1 MSNSSA
7 ANVEL
12 ALALPLGVAANQLL
26 KVEADLRLLSAKA
39 ALYAQDRGAAGL
51 VSQVAARLEQ
61 ISETLEAI
69 RSLIAE
75 METDLQPKSAGAA
88 SRHRRDDRDD

>member
-7 ANVEL
+7 PNLEL
-12 ALALPLGVAANQLL
+12 ALALPLGVVANQLL

-39 ALYAQDRGAAGL
+39 ALYAQDRGEAGL
-51 VSQVAARLEQ
+51 VSQLAARLEQ
-61 ISETLEAI
+61 INETLEAI

-75 METDLQPKSAGAA
+75 METDLQPKSASAA
-88 SRHRRDDRDD
+88 SRDRRDDRDD